1 MDDPFS
7 MVETVKEFRKRL
19 IDLQNLVTR
28 AEANARIFDNLRKAD
43 NVGVQRITIDIY
55 TNDNNLKFDFSLY
68 NKNHIERVMKLFKEI
83 MVECNEAT
91 LKDAQKGLGL
101 D

>member
-68 NKNHIERVMKLFKEI
+68 NKNHIEQVMKLFKEI